1 MVPQTDRRPPRL
13 PPLAGVHL
21 VLEDIDPVPL
31 EKMGEIARIGND
43 KLGAKSTVSTTTD
56 QRRALEGA
64 DFVVVTIST
73 GGFTSMAV
81 DIDVP
86 ARHGIHQSVGDS
98 IGPGGISRS
107 LRNIP
112 VLAGI
117 GRDMED
123 QCPDAWL
130 LNITNPM
137 TASPGRCVARP
148 ASRRSASATRWA
160 ASAWTSPSPSE
171 SRTRRSDR

>member
-1 MVPQTDRRPPRL
+1 
-13 PPLAGVHL
+13 
-21 VLEDIDPVPL
+21 
-31 EKMGEIARIGND
+31 
-43 KLGAKSTVSTTTD
+43 
-56 QRRALEGA
+56 
-64 DFVVVTIST
+64 
-73 GGFTSMAV
+73 MAV

-98 IGPGGISRS
+98 VGPGGISRA

-137 TASPGRCVARP
+137 TTLTRTVCRETTRQDGRALPRGGRLLHGPGHRLRQAPHRGAAR
-148 ASRRSASATRWA
+148 
-160 ASAWTSPSPSE
+160 
-171 SRTRRSDR
+171 